1 MKPEAAATLFGT
13 LCIRADGGSR
23 MGVGHLMRCLAL
35 VQAWQ
40 DRGGRVVLLSHDL
53 PASLKSRYEQEG
65 VGVHSLTNEAASQQ
79 EAAETAAA
87 VRAEGAAWL
96 VLDGYHF
103 SPVYRLQIKEAG
115 LNLLVVDDLA
125 DSDLSQADLI
135 LNLNA
140 YASPD
145 LYAGRAGTARLLLG
159 SRHALLRREFLPWAG
174 QAARRDTP
182 LRATQVLIT
191 LGGGDPDNVTRK
203 VVDLLASWQG
213 TRLRLTVV
221 SGPAN
226 PHLDSLRAA
235 SAGVHELEVL
245 VNPPDLPAR
254 MSQADVAITA
264 AGGSCWELACLGVP
278 MLLIITAGNQRL
290 VARRL
295 EELGVGVLLGW
306 HADFPASES
315 LGKITTLLG
324 DAAARERMAT
334 LARTVVDGQGA
345 GRVAECIAT
354 HPLQLRPA
362 VPEDARLLWEWV
374 NDPAVRQSAF
384 STAPIPWEGHQAW
397 FTRRLGDPDCH
408 LWLAQDDSGQPV
420 GQVRFEVE
428 DGIATV
434 DVSVCPRQRGR
445 GYAPKLLRL
454 GVAALAEQRPGVAV
468 RAWIKPGNTASR
480 QSFSRAGFRV
490 TGEEIVHGHAAV
502 GYLWEAPASAQP

>member
-13 LCIRADGGSR
+13 LCIRADGGAR

-35 VQAWQ
+35 AQAWQ
-40 DRGGRVVLLSHDL
+40 DRGGRVVLLSQAL
-53 PASLKSRYEQEG
+53 PPALKSRYEQEG
-65 VGVHSLTNEAASQQ
+65 VAVRCLAEDVATLE
-79 EAAETAAA
+79 EAAETSAA
-87 VRAEGAAWL
+87 VRQEGAAWL

-103 SPVYRLQIKEAG
+103 SPAYRLQIQDAG
-115 LNLLVVDDLA
+115 LHLLVVDDLA
-125 DSDLSQADLI
+125 DSDLSQASLI

-140 YASPD
+140 YASPG
-145 LYAGRAGTARLLLG
+145 LYTGLSGKARLLLG
-159 SRHALLRREFLPWAG
+159 SRHALLRREFLPWAA
-174 QAARRDTP
+174 QAAG
-182 LRATQVLIT
+182 RATPAQAVEVLIT

-213 TRLRLTVV
+213 ARLRLTVV

-254 MSQADVAITA
+254 MSRADVAITA

-278 MLLIITAGNQRL
+278 MLLIITADNQRL

-295 EELGVGVLLGW
+295 EELGVGVPLGW
-306 HADFPASES
+306 HADFPAPGS
-315 LGKITTLLG
+315 LEKITALLE
-324 DAAARERMAT
+324 DAAARERMSA
-334 LARTVVDGQGA
+334 LARAVVDGQGA
-345 GRVAECIAT
+345 GRVAESIAT

-362 VPEDARLLWEWV
+362 VAEDARLLWEWV

-384 STAPIPWEGHQAW
+384 STAPIPWEGHHAW
-397 FTRRLGDPDCH
+397 YARRLADPDCH
-408 LWLAQDDSGQPV
+408 LWLALDDTGQPV

-428 DGIATV
+428 KGIATV

-454 GVAALAEQRPGVAV
+454 GVAALAERCLGVVV
-468 RAWIKPGNTASR
+468 RAWIKPENMASR
-480 QSFSRAGFRV
+480 QSFVRAGFHA

-502 GYLWEAPASAQP
+502 GYLWQVPASAQP